1 MISLQRLHAWLRGA
15 PASADPAAQLLASLL
30 TMAWFVEARDPYTG
44 GHLWRVSRYARLLAE
59 HAGLPHAEVAQ
70 IELGGFLHDLGK
82 VGVPDAILRKKDR
95 LSEEE
100 YAVIKTHPD
109 IGLRMLAGHPL
120 AALVRDAVHLHHE
133 RPDGQGYP
141 KGLRGEA
148 VPVMA
153 RIVGI
158 GDAFDAMTS
167 HRPYRAGM
175 PIDQALGILRR
186 EKGVQFDAKL
196 ADSFIA
202 LGEAGHLDHV
212 LGHSDEGIPLQSC
225 PMCGPTLAL
234 RRGLAA
240 GQKIYCRNCSG
251 EFELEAREGELL
263 ARPTG
268 RQGTMADLEPEAD
281 VDLIQRT
288 VHAAVAS
295 LPTRELMGA
304 AMVLERRA

>member
-1 MISLQRLHAWLRGA
+1 MISLKRLNTWIRGST
-15 PASADPAAQLLASLL
+15 ASTNPAAQLLASLL

-59 HAGLPHAEVAQ
+59 HAGLSHGEVAR

-95 LSEEE
+95 LSDEE
-100 YAVIKTHPD
+100 YAIIKTHPD
-109 IGLRMLAGHPL
+109 VGLRMLAGHPL
-120 AALVRDAVHLHHE
+120 AVLVRDAVHLHHE

-141 KGLRGEA
+141 KGLQDEA

-153 RIVGI
+153 RVVGI
-158 GDAFDAMTS
+158 CDAFDAMTS
-167 HRPYRAGM
+167 HRPYRKGM
-175 PIDQALGILRR
+175 SIDQALGILQR
-186 EKGVQFDAKL
+186 EKGVQFDETL
-196 ADSFIA
+196 ANVFIA

-225 PMCGPTLAL
+225 PMCGPTLVL
-234 RRGLAA
+234 RRGLSA

-251 EFELEAREGELL
+251 EFELDAREGELV

-268 RQGTMADLEPEAD
+268 RQGSMADLEPEAD

-288 VHAAVAS
+288 VSAAVAS
-295 LPTRELMGA
+295 LPARELMGT
-304 AMVLERRA
+304 AMALEGGA